1 MKNTILSIA
10 LLLIIQFTFAQGN
23 SINYKAIVKDN
34 LGNVVANQNI
44 TVQFIIRKGLANV
57 YQETHTPTTNA
68 NGVIIVNI
76 GEGTTSDDFSTIDWG
91 ENDHFLNVQ
100 IDTGNG
106 LIDLGTTQ
114 FKTVPYASFATEA
127 GNVSGLESINE
138 GTGPGW
144 RLKGKNPI
152 QFGNIGNLAVDLSTS
167 FEVSDDHGATGNRSF
182 AVGTNTIASN
192 SSTAAFG
199 FESEASGGN
208 STAMGYRTKA
218 EALAS
223 LAIGSYNVG
232 GGAPSNFASTN
243 PLFEVGNG
251 TNTNTRSNALTVLQ
265 NGTVTAPS
273 FDLAEITDPKALIT
287 KEYADINLVT
297 SGLEA
302 IDEGNGIGY
311 RIKGTNPANY
321 GNIGIGATDLNIN
334 SIASTT
340 YGATGNKSFAQ
351 GSHTTASGYGSVAMG
366 NFTNASGIM
375 STAMGDYTISSGT
388 ASTALGRNTKASAN
402 YATSLGKNTKAEAL
416 SNTAI
421 GQYNIGGGSLTNWLS
436 TDPLFEIGNGTST
449 NNLSNAL
456 TVLKNGRVGIGK
468 HSDLNGMLEIEGNS
482 SLSKPQLSLV
492 ENNAGFARLKFTNS
506 NRPGNGY
513 WDIAGFIGEQGI
525 DDRLNFFS
533 SYQGNILSLGGFG
546 DVDLNGWLE
555 IKNDIGIP
563 LLILKSE
570 GINTVSLRMQ
580 GSGRGGNDRWDID
593 AFISGTSSSLD
604 RLTFN
609 NSDGGDIM
617 YMTGSGNVFVNGN
630 LAHASDKRLK
640 RDIETIDFGI
650 AEILKLNPVQYNWK
664 DKENKPYKS
673 LGVIAQEIEEI
684 IPNVVQIGDDST
696 QMLSVSYTELIP
708 VLIKAIQEQQ
718 AIIQEQETKIA
729 SQDDKYTSLEKM
741 VLSMASK
748 MEGEIPNL
756 ISENTSKK

>member
-1 MKNTILSIA
+1 MIMKNTILSIA
-10 LLLIIQFTFAQGN
+10 FLFIIHFTFAQGN

-44 TVQFIIRKGLANV
+44 TVQFIIRKGLTNV

-76 GEGTTSDDFSTIDWG
+76 GEGTTSNDFSTIEWG

-100 IDTGNG
+100 MDTGNG
-106 LIDLGTTQ
+106 LVDLGTTQ
-114 FKTVPYASFATEA
+114 FGTVPYASFATEA
-127 GNVSGLESINE
+127 GNVSGLESIDE
-138 GTGPGW
+138 GAGPGW

-152 QFGNIGNLAVDLSTS
+152 QFGNIGSLAVDLSTS
-167 FEVSDDHGATGNRSF
+167 FEVSDDHGATGSRSF

-208 STAMGYRTKA
+208 ATAMGYRTKA

-232 GGAPSNFASTN
+232 GGAPSTFASTN

-251 TNTNTRSNALTVLQ
+251 TNSTRSNAFTVLQ
-265 NGTVTAPS
+265 NGTITAPS
-273 FDLAEITDPKALIT
+273 FDIAEIIDDKALIT

-311 RIKGTNPANY
+311 RIKGTNSANY
-321 GNIGIGATDLNIN
+321 GNIGVGATDLSIN

-340 YGATGNKSFAQ
+340 YGATGDKSFAQ
-351 GSHTTASGYGSVAMG
+351 GSHTTSAGYASAAIG
-366 NFTNASGIM
+366 NFTTASGIV

-388 ASTALGRNTKASAN
+388 ASTALGRNTQASAN
-402 YATSLGKNTKAEAL
+402 FATSLGKNTKAEAL

-421 GQYNIGGGSLTNWLS
+421 GQYNIGGGSPTNWLS

-449 NNLSNAL
+449 SNLSNAL

-468 HSDLNGMLEIEGNS
+468 HSGLNGMLEIEGNS
-482 SLSKPQLSLV
+482 SLSTPQLSLV

-506 NRPGNGY
+506 NRPGDGY

-533 SYQGNILSLGGFG
+533 SYQGNIMSLGGFG

-563 LLILKSE
+563 LLVLKSE

-580 GSGRGGNDRWDID
+580 GSGRGGNDRWDLD

-617 YMTGSGNVFVNGN
+617 YLTGGGNVFVNGS

-664 DKENKPYKS
+664 DKENTPYKS
-673 LGVIAQEIEEI
+673 LGIIAQEIEEV
-684 IPNVVQIGDDST
+684 IPNVVQIGTDEEQT
-696 QMLSVSYTELIP
+696 LSVSYTELIP

-718 AIIQEQETKIA
+718 LIIEAQN
-729 SQDDKYTSLEKM
+729 DKYASLENL
-741 VLSMASK
+741 VVSLASK
-748 MEGEIPNL
+748 IESGTPNL
-756 ISENTSKK
+756 ITQNTSVKK